1 LVEWLMNGSQITAS
15 QPIEASPDA
24 SWSVA
29 QIGDFNGDG
38 KSDLLWRQ
46 SGSGTLAE
54 WLMDGSQIT
63 SSQSI
68 AATPDNTWQVQSK
81 PTNYSV

>member
-1 LVEWLMNGSQITAS
+1 MAALAIA
-15 QPIEASPDA
+15 ASPDA

-29 QIGDFNGDG
+29 QVGDFNGDG

-46 SGSGTLAE
+46 DTTGALAE
-54 WLMDGSQIT
+54 WLMDGPQIT

-68 AATPDNTWQVQSK
+68 SVTPDSSWQVQSR
-81 PTNYSV
+81 PTNSAV

>member
-1 LVEWLMNGSQITAS
+1 MGI
-15 QPIEASPDA
+15 
-24 SWSVA
+24 A
-29 QIGDFNGDG
+29 QIGNFNGDG

-54 WLMDGSQIT
+54 WLMDGSQLT

-68 AATPDNTWQVQSK
+68 AQTPDDTWQVQSR
-81 PTNYSV
+81 PTNSAV